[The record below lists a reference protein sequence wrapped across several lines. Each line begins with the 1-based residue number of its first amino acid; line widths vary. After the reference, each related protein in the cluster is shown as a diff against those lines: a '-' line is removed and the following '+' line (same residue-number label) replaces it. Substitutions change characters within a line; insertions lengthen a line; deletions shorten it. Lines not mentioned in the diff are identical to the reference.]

1 MRLGINWATVIPT
14 AVFFIALW
22 LLQSALSTLYEAVE
36 ASCGVFS
43 CGEKIAVAYQ
53 FLSLSTVVSAGA
65 AAWASYRFNTAIYKG
80 KG

>member
-1 MRLGINWATVIPT
+1 MRFGIDWAVVIPT
-14 AVFFIALW
+14 AVFFVALW

-36 ASCGVFS
+36 VSCGDLS
-43 CGEKIAVAYQ
+43 CGEKIAIAYH

-65 AAWASYRFNTAIYKG
+65 VAWASYRFNTAIYKG